1 MTGAGAPPVAAVR
14 PHRVE
19 SPHGTREDPYY
30 WLRDDSHADPGILAH
45 LAAENAFADAVM
57 APLRPLQERIYQE
70 IIGRIRQ
77 DDASV
82 PWRKRGSW
90 YYTRFEAG
98 ADYPIHAR
106 RTGSMEAPEEILLDV
121 SRMAA
126 RHDFFQI
133 GAWEVSP
140 DNRLLAW
147 SEDCVGRRQ
156 FVIRVK
162 NLVTG
167 ELLPDVIHNVEP
179 GVVWAADS
187 RTLLYVAKDP
197 ATLLGDT
204 VCRHVLGTDPKS
216 DPRVYRQADPAFYTG
231 VGRTKDDRYLLIVSA
246 STVSTEYQVA
256 AADDPALAF
265 RVLLPRERHHEYQA
279 EHLDGR
285 WILLTNW
292 QASNF
297 RLVEAREQDLADRS
311 RWKDLVAHRDDAFIE
326 GFEVFRDFLAV
337 EERSGGLLNVRI
349 RRWED
354 GGEFLIDPDEPA
366 CATQLGRNPELDSG
380 RVRYLYT
387 SLTTPVSTCEFD
399 VATGAKTLLKREPVL
414 GDFSPDHYAT
424 ELLWTTARDGTR
436 VPVSL
441 AYRRDRF
448 RKDGTAPL
456 LQYAYGSYGISSDPR
471 FSIPVLSLLDR
482 GFVYAIAHIR
492 GGQEMGRAWYESG
505 KLLHKVNSFTDFI
518 DVTRHLVAAGYADRK
533 RVFARGGSAGGLLM
547 GAVANMAPQDYRGMI
562 ALVPF
567 VDVLTTMLDE
577 SIPLTTNE
585 YDEWGDPRQKQYYD
599 YILGYSPY
607 DNVARQDYPALY
619 VGTGLWDSQ
628 VQYFEPAK
636 WVAKLRAS
644 NTGPG
649 PLVFRIHMEAGHGG
663 KSGRFQHFR
672 EIAEQWAFIAGLAGV
687 DEEAD
692 VPAVR

>member
-1 MTGAGAPPVAAVR
+1 MTGPAVPPVAAIR

-19 SPHGTREDPYY
+19 SPQGTREDPYY
-30 WLRDDSHADPGILAH
+30 WLRDDRREDAEVIAH
-45 LAAENAFADAVM
+45 LAAENAWTDAVM
-57 APLRPLQERIYQE
+57 APWRPLQERIYQE

-82 PWRKRGSW
+82 PWHKNGWW
-90 YYTRFEAG
+90 YYTRFETG
-98 ADYPIHAR
+98 ANYPIYAR
-106 RTGSMEAPEEILLDV
+106 RAGNMQAPEQVLLDV
-121 SRMAA
+121 SAMAA
-126 RHDFFQI
+126 PHDFFQV
-133 GAWEVSP
+133 GSWEVSP

-147 SEDCVGRRQ
+147 TEDSIGRRQ

-162 NLVTG
+162 DLATG
-167 ELLPDVIHNVEP
+167 ELLPDVIANAEA

-197 ATLLGDT
+197 VTLLGDT
-204 VCRHVLGTDPKS
+204 VCRHVLGTDAAT
-216 DPRVYRQADPAFYTG
+216 DLRLYRQADPAFYTG
-231 VGRTKDDRYLLIVSA
+231 IGRTKDDRYLLIVSS

-265 RVLLPRERHHEYQA
+265 RVLLPRERDHEYQA

-292 QASNF
+292 QAKNF
-297 RLVEAREQDLADRS
+297 RIVEAREEELADRS
-311 RWKDLVAHRDDAFIE
+311 RWRDLVAHREDAFVE
-326 GFEVFRDFLAV
+326 GFDVFRDFLAV

-349 RRWED
+349 RDWQ
-354 GGEFLIDPDEPA
+354 GGNEFLIAADESA
-366 CATQLGRNPELDSG
+366 CATQLGHNPQIDTG
-380 RVRYLYT
+380 KVRYLYT
-387 SLTTPVSTCEFD
+387 SLTTPASTFDFD
-399 VATGAKTLLKREPVL
+399 VAAGTKTLLKREPVL
-414 GDFSPDHYAT
+414 GDFSPEQYAT
-424 ELLWTTARDGTR
+424 ELLWVPARDGTR

-441 AYRRDRF
+441 AWRRDRF
-448 RKDGTAPL
+448 RRDGSAPM

-505 KLLHKVNSFTDFI
+505 KLLNKRNSFTDFI
-518 DVTRHLVAAGYADRK
+518 DVTRHLVVMGYADRK

-547 GAVANMAPQDYRGMI
+547 GAVANLAPDDYCGMV

-567 VDVLTTMLDE
+567 VDVVTTMLDE

-585 YDEWGDPRQKQYYD
+585 YDEWGDPREKAHYD
-599 YILGYSPY
+599 YMLGYSPY
-607 DNVARQDYPALY
+607 DNVERKDYPALF

-636 WVAKLRAS
+636 WVARLRALKTDS
-644 NTGPG
+644 R
-649 PLVFRIHMEAGHGG
+649 PLVFRINLEAGHGG
-663 KSGRFQHFR
+663 KSGRFRQFL
-672 EIAEQWAFIAGLAGV
+672 ETAEQWAFMAGLAGIT
-687 DEEAD
+687 E
-692 VPAVR
+692 